1 MNPVLCHGGA
11 GFFLGVFGWVFWE
24 SKNSVHRLADFG
36 GRLATG
42 LVDDCPKEFV
52 GLAAEVS
59 AGGDHGE
66 DGDGDV
72 GIEAGQGVTQGNW
85 MFVVPE

>member
-1 MNPVLCHGGA
+1 M
-11 GFFLGVFGWVFWE
+11 
-24 SKNSVHRLADFG
+24 
-36 GRLATG
+36 ATG